1 MSSAVF
7 SVAVSIA
14 VGEEVGR
21 GKGLGLAA
29 RGWSDGSGVCGL
41 LESSGALYEKFT
53 SATTGPGPRA
63 TISYGPVRCGRVA
76 ARPVGKV
83 HASGVI

>member
-29 RGWSDGSGVCGL
+29 RGWSDG
-41 LESSGALYEKFT
+41 SGALYEKFT